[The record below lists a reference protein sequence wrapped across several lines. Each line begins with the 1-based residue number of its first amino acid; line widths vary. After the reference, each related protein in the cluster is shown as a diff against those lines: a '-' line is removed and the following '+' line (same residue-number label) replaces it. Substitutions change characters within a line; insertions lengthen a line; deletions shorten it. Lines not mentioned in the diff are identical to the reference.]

1 MNAQTNRALSEL
13 IFVLTYFNL
22 DLPATGSGPLLHS
35 AGGRGQ
41 LLLGSVQQTR
51 LQGDHD
57 MDSPILGPIGSY
69 IGILKRHRLIN
80 IATEIIYSDR
90 KSDGSIFGQHTQVK
104 VIHVWNRI
112 NNI

>member
-13 IFVLTYFNL
+13 IFVFKYFNL
-22 DLPATGSGPLLHS
+22 DLPATGSGPLLLS

-57 MDSPILGPIGSY
+57 MDSPILRPVLFWE
-69 IGILKRHRLIN
+69 LKRHRLIN

-104 VIHVWNRI
+104 VIHVQNQIINR
-112 NNI
+112 